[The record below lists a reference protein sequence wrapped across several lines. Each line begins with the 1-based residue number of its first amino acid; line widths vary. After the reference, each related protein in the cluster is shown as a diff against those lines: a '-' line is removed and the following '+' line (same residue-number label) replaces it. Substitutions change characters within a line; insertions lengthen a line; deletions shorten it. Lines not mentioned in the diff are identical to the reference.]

1 MRSRPA
7 SVRAFSTTAE
17 PSGARIASMP
27 VRGSKKEN
35 SEAIRAFFIRHM
47 KLAFCRQA
55 GVGRVEPGIALRQG
69 EGAVPGDAAALLD
82 LGRVQRLRGQ
92 TLHRVA
98 VQVFDAHARAPP

>member
-7 SVRAFSTTAE
+7 SLSAFSTTAE

-35 SEAIRAFFIRHM
+35 REAIRAFFIRHM

-55 GVGRVEPGIALRQG
+55 GAAGSKPAVPLRQG
-69 EGAVPGDAAALLD
+69 EGAVPGNAAAGLD
-82 LGRVQRLRGQ
+82 LGRLQRLGGQ
-92 TLHRVA
+92 TLHRIA
-98 VQVFDAHARAPP
+98 VQVFDAHARTPP